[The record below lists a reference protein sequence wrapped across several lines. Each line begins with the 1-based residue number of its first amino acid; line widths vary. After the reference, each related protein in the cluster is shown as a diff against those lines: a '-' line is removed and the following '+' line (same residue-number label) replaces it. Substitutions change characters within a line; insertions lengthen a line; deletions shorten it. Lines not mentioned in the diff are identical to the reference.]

1 MSTPTTV
8 PNLTDTYGAAMVGLL
23 VTCFLSGIMTLQTHL
38 YFQRSRKDHWN
49 LKLLVATVWTI
60 DMIHLGTISG
70 FVYHFVISNW
80 GNQAVIGQ
88 SIWELGLEEM
98 LNTWITFIV
107 QMFFIHRINVLSKYN
122 RWTLIPLYLLA
133 FIQLGFGTG
142 GGIKSMLP
150 QTVGHLASTR
160 WRAAIWLISGAVND
174 ILIASIL
181 CYYLWHERTVMSQR
195 LVDQLIAYAI
205 NTGLLTSILAFIDI
219 GCFIAMP
226 GNYIH
231 LAFNFVLGRVYT
243 NSLLASL
250 NMRERIRRSSTYRMS
265 TNGAT
270 SNENGTTLS
279 STQIAVPGRSKITIN
294 TLPLNQ
300 EDLAADGVHF
310 YGGKATEHSQIATQ
324 HETLAGSSAELD
336 KYKDIESGSGSIKEE
351 A

>member
-1 MSTPTTV
+1 MSTPATR
-8 PNLTDTYGAAMVGLL
+8 PNLSETYGAAMIGLL

-38 YFQRSRKDHWN
+38 YFQQAHRDRWT
-49 LKLLVATVWTI
+49 LKLLVAIVWTI
-60 DMIHLGTISG
+60 DMVHLFGISV
-70 FVYHFVISNW
+70 FVYHYVIANW
-80 GNQAVIGQ
+80 GNDAIVGE
-88 SIWELGLEEM
+88 STWTLGLEEM

-107 QMFFIHRINVLSKYN
+107 QMFFIHRVNVLSKYN

-133 FIQLGFGTG
+133 FVQLGFGTG

-174 ILIASIL
+174 ILIATIL
-181 CYYLWHERTVMSQR
+181 CYYLWSQRTVMSQR

-231 LAFNFVLGRVYT
+231 LAFNFVLGRIYT

-250 NMRERIRRSSTYRMS
+250 NMREHIRRSSAFRMS
-265 TNGAT
+265 TSGVSAT
-270 SNENGTTLS
+270 ANTASSN
-279 STQIAVPGRSKITIN
+279 TQIAVPGRSKITIN
-294 TLPLNQ
+294 TLPINH
-300 EDLAADGVHF
+300 EDLAADGLHF
-310 YGGKATEHSQIATQ
+310 YHGKPAGNSQIAMDN
-324 HETLAGSSAELD
+324 HDHDDTLGGSASELD
-336 KYKDIESGSGSIKEE
+336 KEDV
-351 A
+351 